1 MHKLYTGYHTM
12 TVYGYLEYYYY
23 DSSGKETQ
31 KDTYLWVQ
39 NCYET
44 VNLELLSVSNYCT
57 IDDAY
62 IIDIH

>member
-1 MHKLYTGYHTM
+1 MP
-12 TVYGYLEYYYY
+12 VYGYDEYIFY
-23 DSSGKETQ
+23 DSNGNETQ

-39 NCYET
+39 NCYESA
-44 VNLELLSVSNYCT
+44 NLELLSVSNYCT